1 MSFINLRDANSNV
14 IQQKTRLDGTEHVV
28 THDLEQDNSK
38 DYGSGNIDSKTQRT
52 VEAVDSELTV
62 AAKEIQSSM
71 GAKDDAPASSDTGT
85 FSVIAFI
92 KRLQSKI
99 PTIGRKTTADS
110 VSVTLSSDHANVPT
124 EEKGELL
131 EATEALR
138 MAINTLTKTIG
149 FAMPDTAGRLRVLA
163 ENPTAGNLQVTAVIA
178 AAQTLATL
186 TTLSNQTSMGGFAAN
201 DQIPALMNT
210 LAVQSRRNISVT

>member
-1 MSFINLRDANSNV
+1 MANNKTLKDGLGNNFDTKTTETAGINVPHVNV
-14 IQQKTRLDGTEHVV
+14 DNFPSGTEI
-28 THDLEQDNSK
+28 TNEA
-38 DYGSGNIDSKTQRT
+38 GN
-52 VEAVDSELTV
+52 
-62 AAKEIQSSM
+62 
-71 GAKDDAPASSDTGT
+71 P
-85 FSVIAFI
+85 
-92 KRLQSKI
+92 
-99 PTIGRKTTADS
+99 
-110 VSVTLSSDHANVPT
+110 VPVN
-124 EEKGELL
+124 EKGELL

-163 ENPTAGNLQVTAVIA
+163 ENPTPANLQVTAVIA
-178 AAQTLATL
+178 AAQTLATLTTL